1 MRVPNEPAF
10 SRARISFFLLCGD
23 VASFCALST
32 RVRTRRGVRIR
43 AAHVDVFESRPA
55 TCTLSALRLEFRPIV
70 LHLHPELCIPVF
82 FLSVLPSFLGP
93 HIVLLVAIYL
103 EIEAA
108 AAVVGKERDK
118 EGARGVC
125 SCHWNVRHKY
135 DRGHRLAGRR
145 GSGSEQ
151 LTDNWSRPPCRA

>member
-1 MRVPNEPAF
+1 MSRHSVAHASHFSSSSEM
-10 SRARISFFLLCGD
+10 SRAFVLYRR
-23 VASFCALST
+23 ASERDEACVYGRLTWTSSNH
-32 RVRTRRGVRIR
+32 G
-43 AAHVDVFESRPA
+43 PA
-55 TCTLSALRLEFRPIV
+55 TRTLSALRLEFRPIV

-93 HIVLLVAIYL
+93 HIVLLVAICL